1 MNGFCL
7 RVGQGLL
14 RRPGERLRGLTVPPA
29 PSWVPL
35 AVGPRES
42 AHLFGE
48 PCEEVPAT
56 QEVQNKV
63 ELALG
68 LEGWGEGK
76 GSGGASW
83 ALGPALRPSS
93 LGVRRGEGGSY
104 GEGNSPAA
112 KATAGRWSGSS
123 GTVCSLTVV
132 QLHHKRVVYVSKDV
146 SLHLS
151 PNTVTHWPEDEGSY
165 QGPGHPT
172 QPPPSPG

>member
-93 LGVRRGEGGSY
+93 LGVRRGGGGVLWGRQQPSSK
-104 GEGNSPAA
+104 GN
-112 KATAGRWSGSS
+112 GWQVEWELRY
-123 GTVCSLTVV
+123 CL
-132 QLHHKRVVYVSKDV
+132 
-146 SLHLS
+146 
-151 PNTVTHWPEDEGSY
+151 
-165 QGPGHPT
+165 
-172 QPPPSPG
+172 